1 MSEVGKRKDDL
12 DTPSLWVDLDKMEN
26 NIATLAA
33 QFKKAGVDWRPHTKG
48 IKVPAIAHKAIA
60 AGAMGVTCAKLG
72 EAEIMVAAG
81 IGDILV
87 ANQVVGPR
95 KIARLVNLVR
105 QADVKVAVESA
116 VNIAEIGRIAT
127 EHGVEVD
134 VLVELNTGMERAG
147 VLPGAPTVE
156 MSRIAHETPGVRYR
170 GVMAWEGHTSMIED
184 RQEKRQVIEEV
195 VGLLVDSAE
204 QCRQAGLPV
213 DIVSA
218 GGSNT
223 YHVTPFI
230 EGITEIQAGGAI
242 FNDVTYRSRHVDTEP
257 AIFVRATVTSRPTP
271 QRIIFDVGFKSLPTW
286 YRDPELIGVNGVE
299 KVNMSAE
306 HGQVFLA
313 EPNEAVQVGDA
324 FDFIVGYTDCTLF
337 LYNEIYGVREGG
349 VEAVWPIQGRG
360 MLR

>member
-1 MSEVGKRKDDL
+1 MSEVGMRKDDL

-33 QFKKAGVDWRPHTKG
+33 RFKEAGVNWRPHTKG

-81 IGDILV
+81 IKDILV

-95 KIARLVNLVR
+95 KITRLINLVR
-105 QADVKVAVESA
+105 QADVKVAVESEA
-116 VNIAEIGRIAT
+116 NIAEIGRMAS
-127 EHGVEVD
+127 ERGLEVG
-134 VLVELNTGMERAG
+134 VLVELNNGMERAG
-147 VLPGAPTVE
+147 VLPGAPTLE
-156 MSRIAHETPGVRYR
+156 MSKIAHQTPGVRYQ
-170 GVMAWEGHTSMIED
+170 GVMAWEGHTSVIED
-184 RQEKRQVIEEV
+184 REEKRQVIEEV

-204 QCRQAGLPV
+204 QCRAAGLPA

-223 YHVTPFI
+223 YNVTPFI
-230 EGITEIQAGGAI
+230 KGITEIQAGGAI
-242 FNDVTYRSRHVDTEP
+242 FNDATYRTRHVETDP
-257 AIFVRATVTSRPTP
+257 SIFVRATVTSRPAP
-271 QRIIFDVGFKSLPTW
+271 HRIIFDVGFKSLPNW
-286 YRDPELIGVNGVE
+286 YRDPDPLGLSGVKEV
-299 KVNMSAE
+299 KMSAE
-306 HGQVFLA
+306 HGQVIL
-313 EPNEAVQVGDA
+313 EGPNEEVKVGDVY
-324 FDFIVGYTDCTLF
+324 DFIVGYTDCTLF
-337 LYNEIYGVREGG
+337 LYNEIYGVRDGV

>member
-33 QFKKAGVDWRPHTKG
+33 HFRSAGVDWRPHTKG
-48 IKVPAIAHKAIA
+48 IKVPAIAHKAVA
-60 AGAMGVTCAKLG
+60 AGAIGVTCAKLG

-81 IGDILV
+81 IRDILV

-116 VNIAEIGRIAT
+116 VNIAEIGRMAT
-127 EHGVEVD
+127 ERGVEVG

-147 VLPGAPTVE
+147 VLPGAPAVE
-156 MSRIAHETPGVRYR
+156 MSRIAHQTPGVRYQ
-170 GVMAWEGHTSMIED
+170 GVMAWEGHTSLIED
-184 RQEKRQVIEEV
+184 REEKRRTIEEV
-195 VGLLVDSAE
+195 VGLLLDSAE
-204 QCRQAGLPV
+204 QCRQAGLPAE
-213 DIVSA
+213 IVSA

-230 EGITEIQAGGAI
+230 KGITEIQAGGAI
-242 FNDVTYRSRHVDTEP
+242 FNDVTYRSRHVETVP
-257 AIFVRATVTSRPTP
+257 SIFVRATVTSRPAP
-271 QRIIFDVGFKSLPTW
+271 HRIILDVGFKSLPNW
-286 YRDPELIGVNGVE
+286 YRDPEPIGLSGVE
-299 KVNMSAE
+299 QVKMSAE
-306 HGQVFLA
+306 HGQLFL
-313 EPNEAVQVGDA
+313 ESPNNSVQVGDA

-337 LYNEIYGVREGG
+337 LYNEIYGVRDGV